1 MSFRTCTAAVLVSAG
16 AVASL
21 TAQYEQRAT
30 FRSAADLV
38 SVAVIVRDGDGRIMR
53 GLKVSDFEVLDCGSA
68 KPIVQFQDGGG
79 IDARVAM
86 LVDGSG
92 SMVLDG
98 KQERSQ
104 LAAQFLLASFKQGD
118 TATVFTFDKRLR
130 RLTPFSEDRVV
141 LRSAVLSV
149 EPYGV
154 TSLYDAI
161 VGTVRTVMEDIP
173 RGRAV
178 LLLTDGD
185 DTASRFSA
193 ADAADAAAA
202 LDIPLYVLAISGAQ
216 GAETSQDKVRDAAA
230 RTTETLMLPD
240 LARRTGGL
248 ASAAVTPA
256 QLSIATRTILD
267 ELRHQYVIAIP
278 AGAEKGWHELTVRVR
293 RGRVQA
299 RSRNGYRVS

>member
-1 MSFRTCTAAVLVSAG
+1 VSFRICTAAALLSAG
-16 AVASL
+16 AAASL
-21 TAQYEQRAT
+21 AAQFEQRAT

-53 GLKVSDFEVLDCGSA
+53 GLKASDFEVLDCGMA

-79 IDARVAM
+79 IDARLAM

-92 SMVLDG
+92 SMVLEG
-98 KQERSQ
+98 KQQRSQ

-130 RLTPFSEDRVV
+130 RLTPFTEDRDV
-141 LRSAVLSV
+141 LRGAVQSV

-154 TSLYDAI
+154 TSMYDAI
-161 VGTVRTVMEDIP
+161 VGTVRTVMEDVP

-193 ADAADAAAA
+193 AEAADAAAA
-202 LDIPLYVLAISGAQ
+202 LDIPLYVLAIGGAV
-216 GAETSQDKVRDAAA
+216 GAGTSPHKARDAA
-230 RTTETLMLPD
+230 RTPETLTLPD

-248 ASAAVTPA
+248 ASDAVTPA

-278 AGAEKGWHELTVRVR
+278 AGDEKGWHELTVRVR